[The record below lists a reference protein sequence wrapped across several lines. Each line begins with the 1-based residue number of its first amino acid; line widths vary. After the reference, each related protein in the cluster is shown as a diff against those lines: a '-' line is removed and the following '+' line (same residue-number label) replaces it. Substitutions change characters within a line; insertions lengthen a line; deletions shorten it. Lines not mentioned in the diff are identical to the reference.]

1 MLTLNLLII
10 FKQDCAMGREEGIL
24 GLHMSGKASRG
35 DGEHSQRELVGAL
48 LSSGMGEDRVGCLEF
63 PGEQRVDPVGEGGG
77 LSMLWEKGGGHIAS
91 E

>member
-1 MLTLNLLII
+1 
-10 FKQDCAMGREEGIL
+10 
-24 GLHMSGKASRG
+24 MSGKASRG

-77 LSMLWEKGGGHIAS
+77 LSMLWDKGGGHIAS